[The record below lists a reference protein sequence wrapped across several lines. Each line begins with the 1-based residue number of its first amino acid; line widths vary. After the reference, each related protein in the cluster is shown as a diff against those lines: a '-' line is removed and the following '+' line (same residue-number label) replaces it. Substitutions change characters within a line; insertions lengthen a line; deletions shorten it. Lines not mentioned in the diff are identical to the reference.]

1 MYLSERICVLPKD
14 KEEIHMKV
22 NYNVKGKER
31 KALAQAIGQIKET
44 APVYMGTPSYA
55 YDIDGIILDKEGS
68 IEIDNSSESEYLIE
82 RLMDM
87 GFDAEVE
94 VEQPGIVIKVSIDD
108 FDRRQVDNLI
118 NLIYSKQKLLNA
130 SVGRDAFF
138 VSEGL
143 VNYLR
148 EEKDIS
154 KESAI
159 EVASRFGEIEGFSF
173 EEDAVL
179 FTGFSEAEGEEVTA
193 YASVAAMI
201 VSHARAHKN
210 IHAKLTEAENEKY
223 AMRIWLNQV
232 GLLGRGGKE
241 IRKTMMKRLSGN
253 AAFRTD
259 ESKAKWEENRRAE
272 KCSE

>member
-1 MYLSERICVLPKD
+1 
-14 KEEIHMKV
+14 MKV
-22 NYNVKGKER
+22 NYNVTGKER

-44 APVYMGTPSYA
+44 VPIYMGVPSCA
-55 YDIDGIILDKEGS
+55 YDIDGIILDKDGS
-68 IEIDNSSESEYLIE
+68 IEIDDSSESEYLIE
-82 RLMDM
+82 RLMEM

-94 VEQPGIVIKVSIDD
+94 TEEPGIIIKVPIDD
-108 FDRRQVDNLI
+108 FERRQVDNLI

-143 VNYLR
+143 VNCLK
-148 EEKDIS
+148 EEKEIS

-159 EVASRFGEIEGFSF
+159 EVASRYGEIEGFSF

-179 FTGFSEAEGEEVTA
+179 FTGFSEAEGDEVTA

-210 IHAKLTEAENEKY
+210 IHAKLTETGNEKY

-232 GLLGRGGKE
+232 GLLGKGGKD
-241 IRKTMMKRLSGN
+241 IRRVMMKRLSGN

-259 ESKAKWEENRRAE
+259 ESKAKWEASRRAE
-272 KCSE
+272 KCSD

>member
-1 MYLSERICVLPKD
+1 
-14 KEEIHMKV
+14 MKV

-31 KALAQAIGQIKET
+31 KALAQAIAEIKET
-44 APVYMGTPSYA
+44 VPVYKGVPSCA

-68 IEIDNSSESEYLIE
+68 IEIDESSESEYLLE
-82 RLMDM
+82 RLCEM
-87 GFDAEVE
+87 GFDAEIE
-94 VEQPGIVIKVSIDD
+94 TEEPGIVIRVPIDD
-108 FDRRQVDNLI
+108 FGRMQVDNLI

-159 EVASRFGEIEGFSF
+159 EVASRFGETEGFCF
-173 EEDAVL
+173 EEDTVL
-179 FTGFSEAEGEEVTA
+179 FTGFSEAEGEEITA

-201 VSHARAHKN
+201 VSHARAHKH
-210 IHAKLTEAENEKY
+210 IHAKLTEVENEKY
-223 AMRIWLNQV
+223 AMRNWLNQV
-232 GLLGRGGKE
+232 GLLGKGGKD
-241 IRKTMMKRLSGN
+241 IRRVMMKRLSGN

-259 ESKAKWEENRRAE
+259 ESKAKWEENR
-272 KCSE
+272 KIK